1 MWYEYSL
8 ILLGLLFI
16 SIFLHKYFKI
26 KIFDNKKQTICF
38 CVLFLIIG
46 TIWDN
51 FAIYR
56 GHWFYP
62 GNGIIGVFIGL
73 MPLEDYFFLLITS
86 YFGLVLYQMIRKVV

>member
-1 MWYEYSL
+1 MWYEYPL
-8 ILLGLLFI
+8 ILLALLLVTV
-16 SIFLHKYFKI
+16 FLHKYFQI
-26 KIFDNKKQTICF
+26 KLFNNKKQIIYFYT
-38 CVLFLIIG
+38 LFFIIG

-62 GNGIIGVFIGL
+62 GTGIMGIFIGL

-86 YFGLVLYQMIRKVV
+86 YFGLVLYQLFRKVV